1 MKRNSWSEISIGNSC
16 AHAQTLARARLA
28 STAWGLALSGMLSS
42 GCILLGS
49 DNDTGQN
56 TVTIA
61 GTGSG
66 ATEATTTDPTNGPTT
81 VTPTTD
87 APTTE
92 GSMSD
97 SQNTTNPTTDTS
109 ATATT
114 TDSTGTGT
122 GTTTGTGT
130 GTTDATG
137 TGMDTGTDTGSSTDT
152 GTGTTGGGGLGEGE
166 VCQDNPDGCAPGLL
180 CCYPCGIPD
189 CMNKCI
195 KPDPNTQMCP
205 LFP

>member
-1 MKRNSWSEISIGNSC
+1 M
-16 AHAQTLARARLA
+16 
-28 STAWGLALSGMLSS
+28 SGTS
-42 GCILLGS
+42 
-49 DNDTGQN
+49 NN
-56 TVTIA
+56 
-61 GTGSG
+61 
-66 ATEATTTDPTNGPTT
+66 TEATTTDP
-81 VTPTTD
+81 
-87 APTTE
+87 
-92 GSMSD
+92 
-97 SQNTTNPTTDTS
+97 S

-114 TDSTGTGT
+114 TDSTGPGT
-122 GTTTGTGT
+122 GTTDSTGTGT
-130 GTTDATG
+130 GTDTTG
-137 TGMDTGTDTGSSTDT
+137 TDT

>member
-28 STAWGLALSGMLSS
+28 STAWGLALSGMFSS

-56 TVTIA
+56 TN
-61 GTGSG
+61 SS
-66 ATEATTTDPTNGPTT
+66 NGPTT
-81 VTPTTD
+81 AAGSTTDASDVTTAAGSTTD
-87 APTTE
+87 APTE
-92 GSMSD
+92 GSASN
-97 SQNTTNPTTDTS
+97 SESASTTTTDPS

-114 TDSTGTGT
+114 TDPTGTGT
-122 GTTTGTGT
+122 GTTNGTGT
-130 GTTDATG
+130 DSGTG
-137 TGMDTGTDTGSSTDT
+137 TATDSGTDTTGTDTGTDT

-180 CCYPCGIPD
+180 CCYPCGVPD

>member
-16 AHAQTLARARLA
+16 AHAHTLVRARFA
-28 STAWGLALSGMLSS
+28 SKAWGLALGGMLSS

-56 TVTIA
+56 TTV
-61 GTGSG
+61 GTGS
-66 ATEATTTDPTNGPTT
+66 ATTDASDVTTAAGSTTDTPTTAVPTSNNSESLSGTTTD
-81 VTPTTD
+81 
-87 APTTE
+87 A
-92 GSMSD
+92 
-97 SQNTTNPTTDTS
+97 S
-109 ATATT
+109 ATAT
-114 TDSTGTGT
+114 DS
-122 GTTTGTGT
+122 TGTGT

-137 TGMDTGTDTGSSTDT
+137 TGTNTTGTDTTGTGTTTDTGTDTGT
-152 GTGTTGGGGLGEGE
+152 GTGTTSGGGLGEGE

-180 CCYPCGIPD
+180 CCYPCGVPD

>member
-1 MKRNSWSEISIGNSC
+1 MITAHYSWTRTERAAISLRTGR
-16 AHAQTLARARLA
+16 TPRALHHPPHEVLR
-28 STAWGLALSGMLSS
+28 
-42 GCILLGS
+42 
-49 DNDTGQN
+49 DRGQQ
-56 TVTIA
+56 
-61 GTGSG
+61 
-66 ATEATTTDPTNGPTT
+66 P
-81 VTPTTD
+81 
-87 APTTE
+87 
-92 GSMSD
+92 
-97 SQNTTNPTTDTS
+97 
-109 ATATT
+109 ATT

-130 GTTDATG
+130 DTSTG
-137 TGMDTGTDTGSSTDT
+137 TGTGTDTGT